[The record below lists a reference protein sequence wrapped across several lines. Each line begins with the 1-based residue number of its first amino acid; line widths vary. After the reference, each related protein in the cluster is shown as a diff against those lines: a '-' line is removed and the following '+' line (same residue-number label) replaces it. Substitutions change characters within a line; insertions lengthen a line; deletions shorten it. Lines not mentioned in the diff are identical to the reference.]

1 MNKRFTTVELP
12 TPNSWDIMSDG
23 EYLSTYQTCPLLND
37 YNDKITNLEKVNK
50 HLREEN
56 DKKSELIQ
64 KLTQENDRLITKTAE
79 TISKHQQKILNL
91 IDTKINEYQQ
101 YAEYDTEKWYIGTE
115 LLKELKKRS

>member
-1 MNKRFTTVELP
+1 MNKRFATVELP
-12 TPNSWDIMSDG
+12 TPNIWDIMSDG
-23 EYLSTYQTCPLLND
+23 EYLSTHQTCPLLND